1 MKKQVHGDN
10 LAIRKPMHKDT
21 AFGSV
26 NLRRVKEARLSV
38 ALDAPS
44 MIVDKKMKKKV
55 LELMSYKYDKKG
67 IERYF
72 KENIYLW
79 KNLNLSKVPV
89 YYFTDN
95 TSEPLVAVRKPL
107 DASFN
112 MKKIKEAVTDTGIQ
126 KILLNH
132 LSNNDDN
139 PALAFSPD
147 GISEM
152 NKNLTVLNGGKLHQP
167 IYRVRVYEPKGNK
180 FNVGSVANKRSK
192 YVEAAKGT
200 NLFFAVYQTSSGD
213 RVYETIPLNIVIE
226 RLKMRWTPVP
236 ETNAKGD
243 RLLFTLS
250 PNDLVYIPTVEEC
263 ESGNISPEID
273 SRRIYKMVSSS
284 GPQCFFV
291 PHTIANPIVSTLEL
305 GANNK
310 AEKSWDGEMIKSIC
324 VPVKIDKVGNI
335 ISIGG
340 RKSL

>member
-1 MKKQVHGDN
+1 MDAIIIACATRNHVNYLSNESASKNSKVSRTDLQRQLCDKKKTNDKGDYIWSIKKPWDTFTQDARKSLEHIIVGFKQNLRVINKSSNTYQCFDEHGIKVLKKQVHGDN

-112 MKKIKEAVTDTGIQ
+112 MKKSK
-126 KILLNH
+126 
-132 LSNNDDN
+132 
-139 PALAFSPD
+139 
-147 GISEM
+147 
-152 NKNLTVLNGGKLHQP
+152 KL
-167 IYRVRVYEPKGNK
+167 
-180 FNVGSVANKRSK
+180 
-192 YVEAAKGT
+192 
-200 NLFFAVYQTSSGD
+200 
-213 RVYETIPLNIVIE
+213 
-226 RLKMRWTPVP
+226 
-236 ETNAKGD
+236 
-243 RLLFTLS
+243 
-250 PNDLVYIPTVEEC
+250 
-263 ESGNISPEID
+263 
-273 SRRIYKMVSSS
+273 
-284 GPQCFFV
+284 
-291 PHTIANPIVSTLEL
+291 
-305 GANNK
+305 
-310 AEKSWDGEMIKSIC
+310 
-324 VPVKIDKVGNI
+324 
-335 ISIGG
+335 
-340 RKSL
+340 